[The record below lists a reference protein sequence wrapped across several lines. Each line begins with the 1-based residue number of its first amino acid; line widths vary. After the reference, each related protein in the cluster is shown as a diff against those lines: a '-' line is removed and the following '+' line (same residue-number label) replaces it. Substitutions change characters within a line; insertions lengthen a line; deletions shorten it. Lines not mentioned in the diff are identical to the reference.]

1 MLDLLSM
8 MGAVPLGADG
18 RAAAPVRYSLPAKGG
33 TRMKKTLVSLF
44 CGLALCLG
52 LLPVTALAAGED
64 APNTLYVGNERL
76 SLGKD
81 SYWTTNQDP
90 GALTPCTGS

>member
-1 MLDLLSM
+1 
-8 MGAVPLGADG
+8 
-18 RAAAPVRYSLPAKGG
+18 
-33 TRMKKTLVSLF
+33 MKKRIWSKAVSIFTAILLVV
-44 CGLALCLG
+44 GIV
-52 LLPVTALAAGED
+52 PNTTITALAAGED

-90 GALTPCTGS
+90 GALTPCTGSGDDGNVKYESSSHTLT